1 MKKIIACAGVLL
13 FFIVLSV
20 YLFTTGK
27 GHTVYV
33 MNTEIEGVTPIKEMV
48 VTVDNSPKIIKLK
61 KGKKAAF
68 IAKGSNHEFVIS
80 YKVDSEEKKVTGEF
94 KTLSGKEAFIDL
106 SKFING
112 DKEWLSH
119 QDIVIEAPE
128 PEEPAPAATTT
139 EVKTTP

>member
-48 VTVDNSPKIIKLK
+48 VSVDNSPKIIKVK
-61 KGKKAAF
+61 KN
-68 IAKGSNHEFVIS
+68 KGIHASRI
-80 YKVDSEEKKVTGEF
+80 DS
-94 KTLSGKEAFIDL
+94 L
-106 SKFING
+106 
-112 DKEWLSH
+112 
-119 QDIVIEAPE
+119 
-128 PEEPAPAATTT
+128 
-139 EVKTTP
+139 